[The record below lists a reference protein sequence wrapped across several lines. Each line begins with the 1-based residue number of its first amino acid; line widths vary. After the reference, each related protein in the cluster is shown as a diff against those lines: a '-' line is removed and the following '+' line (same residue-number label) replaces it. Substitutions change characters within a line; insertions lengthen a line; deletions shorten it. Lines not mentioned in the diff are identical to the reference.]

1 MNLELTDIER
11 EFLLSLLQDR
21 LGELKEEIHHSRVA
35 DFTARLKTTEQCVR
49 GLIAKLGADANA

>member
-1 MNLELTDIER
+1 MNLELTDVER

-35 DFTARLKTTEQCVR
+35 DFTAQLKTMEQCVR
-49 GLIAKLGADANA
+49 GLIGKLDTKSS